1 MTAAHYAMPATVR
14 FQHCDPAGIV
24 FFPRYYELLNLTVE
38 RFFEEVVGAS
48 FRTLHLEWGLG
59 VPTVRIE
66 TEFRAVSRL
75 EDALT
80 FELTVAHVGRSS
92 LRLVIECL
100 GEARDLR
107 LRTTH
112 TLAAI
117 DTGTTR
123 AVAWPDALGAALR
136 AMAGEEDAA

>member
-1 MTAAHYAMPATVR
+1 MSAPHYTMRMTVR

-24 FFPRYYELLNLTVE
+24 FFPRYYEMLNLTVE
-38 RFFEEVVGAS
+38 RFFEERLGAS
-48 FRTLHLEWGLG
+48 FHALHLRHRLG

-80 FELTVAHVGRSS
+80 FALGVERVGRSS
-92 LRLVIECL
+92 LRVGIECAGDD
-100 GEARDLR
+100 GERR

-112 TLAAI
+112 TLVAV
-117 DTGTTR
+117 DLDTTR
-123 AVAWPDALGAALR
+123 AVAWPDALGARLR
-136 AMAGEEDAA
+136 ALAAEEERA